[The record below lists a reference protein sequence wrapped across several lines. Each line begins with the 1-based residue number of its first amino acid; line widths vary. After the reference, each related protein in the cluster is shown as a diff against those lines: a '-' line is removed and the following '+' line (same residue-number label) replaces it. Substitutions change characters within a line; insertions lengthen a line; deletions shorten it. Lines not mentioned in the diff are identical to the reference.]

1 MSVQEL
7 QRHLHRLCG
16 DSRITVLDTVPST
29 NSHLRAL
36 AEQGAAFGSVTALR
50 QTAGRGRMG
59 RQFYSPVRGLYW
71 SILLRPPYTAEECLA
86 LTPIAAVAAAE
97 SLEAV
102 YGVAPKIKW
111 VNDLLLDDRKICG
124 ILTESAVCAD
134 SLRPR
139 YVIVGVGINLAPPE
153 GGFPEELRE
162 IAGTVLP
169 CEQDYDIRRHAELL
183 AVLQER
189 FLYHYGHIQEK
200 AYLEPYRSRLC
211 MLGERILVLENDTL
225 RPAVAMDVDEDLRLL
240 VRYEDGS
247 LQWRSSGEIRIRR
260 EEASALYKFG
270 DL

>member
-7 QRHLHRLCG
+7 QGHLHRLCG

-59 RQFYSPVRGLYW
+59 RQFYSPARGLYW

-111 VNDLLLDDRKICG
+111 VNDLLLDGRKICG
-124 ILTESAVCAD
+124 ILTESAVYAE

-169 CEQDYDIRRHAELL
+169 HEQDYDIRKHAELL

-189 FLYHYGHIQEK
+189 FLYHYDRLKEK
-200 AYLEPYRSRLC
+200 AYLDGYCSRLC
-211 MLGERILVLENDTL
+211 MLGERILVMENDTV
-225 RPAVAMDVDEDLRLL
+225 RPAVAMAVDEDLRLL

-247 LQWRSSGEIRIRR
+247 LQWRSSGEIRIRQ
-260 EEASALYKFG
+260 ESGSALYKSE